1 MTQDAVNSQIE
12 KYQAPSFFES
22 RTLKD
27 LYKEIQEVYQADDRT
42 WIIGYSG
49 GKDST
54 TVLQIVW
61 YALAALPEERRQ
73 KPVHIISTDTLV
85 ETPVIVDYIN
95 NTLHFI
101 DKAAQEQKMPFKTHK
116 LQPQINDSFWV
127 NLIGRGYPAPQNGFT
142 ARRGYPSSWH

>member
-1 MTQDAVNSQIE
+1 MQV
-12 KYQAPSFFES
+12 PSFFEK
-22 RTLKD
+22 RTLRG
-27 LYKEIQEVYQADDRT
+27 LYKEIQDAYLADERT

-54 TVLQIVW
+54 TVMQIVW
-61 YALAALPEERRQ
+61 YALAELPEEKR
-73 KPVHIISTDTLV
+73 KKMVHVISTDTLV

-95 NTLHFI
+95 NTLHVI

-127 NLIGRGYPAPQNGFT
+127 NLIGRGYPAPQKTFRWCRKNEDK
-142 ARRGYPSSWH
+142 ASRQVHH